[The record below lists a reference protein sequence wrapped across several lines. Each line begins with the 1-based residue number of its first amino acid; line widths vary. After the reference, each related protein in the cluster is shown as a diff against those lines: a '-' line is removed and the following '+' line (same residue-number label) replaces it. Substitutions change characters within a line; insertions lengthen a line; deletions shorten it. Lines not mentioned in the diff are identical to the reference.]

1 MTFNSQHRPL
11 EAYFMA
17 LEKAGL
23 LVEALREPS
32 LPEHAIVTGTGRRW
46 QRIPFFLHLRALRP

>member
-1 MTFNSQHRPL
+1 
-11 EAYFMA
+11 MA

-46 QRIPFFLHLRALRP
+46 QRISFFLHLRALRP